1 MRTVQQLYDDKRDKV
16 IIDIRDKEEYD
27 KETMDSAVQYFWE
40 DMMND
45 LKMDNI
51 SGREKFLNTYSKK
64 VPIYLLCYSG
74 QKSEELED
82 TLEQMG
88 YEAYSID
95 VVRILCLWRS
105 SFRNLKDMERITL
118 TLFFLL

>member
-51 SGREKFLNTYSKK
+51 SGREKFLNTY
-64 VPIYLLCYSG
+64 
-74 QKSEELED
+74 
-82 TLEQMG
+82 
-88 YEAYSID
+88 
-95 VVRILCLWRS
+95 
-105 SFRNLKDMERITL
+105 
-118 TLFFLL
+118 

>member
-51 SGREKFLNTYSKK
+51 C
-64 VPIYLLCYSG
+64 LLYTSP
-74 QKSEELED
+74 SPRD
-82 TLEQMG
+82 
-88 YEAYSID
+88 S
-95 VVRILCLWRS
+95 
-105 SFRNLKDMERITL
+105 
-118 TLFFLL
+118 

>member
-64 VPIYLLCYSG
+64 VPDHFFCF
-74 QKSEELED
+74 
-82 TLEQMG
+82 M
-88 YEAYSID
+88 
-95 VVRILCLWRS
+95 
-105 SFRNLKDMERITL
+105 L
-118 TLFFLL
+118 TDSLFDSL

>member
-51 SGREKFLNTYSKK
+51 SGREKARFT
-64 VPIYLLCYSG
+64 VPS
-74 QKSEELED
+74 SAFSSP
-82 TLEQMG
+82 MG
-88 YEAYSID
+88 
-95 VVRILCLWRS
+95 
-105 SFRNLKDMERITL
+105 
-118 TLFFLL
+118 